1 MVKTPPCFDNH
12 HAVSTHEHAAL
23 TRAGDESVFFA
34 IHASARPATWGNRV
48 SWAVWLLR
56 VLSFASPIEC
66 RVMVVSYFFV
76 SLRSGH
82 VCRWS
87 ILFRARIF
95 RRWHCTLL
103 YYIRTSVRYALITYC
118 CASRSE
124 RNSSCQL
131 CCSNGNRDSNTNAT
145 MRQQDL
151 GAAAVCNRKH
161 YDCC

>member
-1 MVKTPPCFDNH
+1 MVRTPPCFDNH
-12 HAVSTHEHAAL
+12 HAGSTHEHAAL

-34 IHASARPATWGNRV
+34 MHASARPATWCNRV

-56 VLSFASPIEC
+56 VLSFSSPIEC
-66 RVMVVSYFFV
+66 RSMVVSYFFV
-76 SLRSGH
+76 SLQSGH
-82 VCRWS
+82 LCRWS
-87 ILFRARIF
+87 ILFRVRIF

-103 YYIRTSVRYALITYC
+103 YHNRTSARYALMTYC
-118 CASRSE
+118 CAASSE

-151 GAAAVCNRKH
+151 GAAAACNRKH
-161 YDCC
+161 YGCS